1 MQQSR
6 WNVLVPVGC
15 MCMLGAALSVAL
27 IVQHAGE
34 SSAACSAKEGGCDAV
49 QSSRWAVFPPA
60 ESEVDARQGIPVAA
74 WGLGYFTFLAAWLLL
89 AGAPAGRARYWHF
102 LPTLAALGGG
112 ALSVVLVGIMWQ
124 SGHWCPLCVAVQG
137 LNLTV
142 LVSLLW
148 TWPRGLEAEDEAE
161 AASTPLAR
169 LAVSVVGLGICA
181 GFAGAFY
188 SGQLRL
194 DHERQVLANRLDQ
207 LQQDTDVIGWLYRR
221 QEPQTIEVRDDDLSL
236 GAAAGESAA
245 TLVVFSDAHCHY
257 CQIIKQRL
265 DSEVLPAFNGRLR
278 VVFKHFPLCGDC
290 NAGAAN
296 VHPQACRA
304 AHLAEAARLQGG
316 NEAALKMLDLLKKP
330 RSAGWS
336 DADITAFAEQA
347 GLDAARL
354 LQDAFSATVQD
365 RVAADAAA
373 GRTLGVRAIPAL
385 FLDGREV
392 TQDLW
397 ESAAFWQLAAKG
409 NLSKSRS
416 PASPETL
423 LAAKTPP
430 PTATPVPAAAPS
442 TALTK
447 EQRAAHAAATEMLKE
462 HDADESGQLEK
473 AEWKAMS
480 FNPQP
485 YDGNKDG
492 IVTKEELIASIVSV
506 DDGSGSIANPD
517 APRPEKPKPKLSTIE
532 IGQELEIAGPTHTGA
547 QFDLKDQR
555 GKVVIVAFGASWCG
569 FCVEETPY
577 LQRLY
582 EKYHDQGLEIV
593 GVNADNSL
601 TDLQQFVDQN
611 HLPWPQIYFD
621 AEGQRGRD
629 NPVLQQHLIRGLPQI
644 YVVDR
649 AGKVAAQMPRR
660 HDVEAAVAAA
670 LGVTATPVEQADAE
684 VKEFS
689 KRLVRPSHVS
699 EPSERTVTVGQTLDI
714 TGTTL
719 EGQEFDVKSWRGKP
733 VLVAF
738 WASWCPHCKQEMPNL
753 QAAYQRHHADGL
765 EIIGISADRSLGDV
779 QKYLA
784 DNPQPW
790 PTLYRDEDGYRGFDH
805 PLIWKCGLDGVPA
818 VYLLDRDGK
827 VVSVKAR
834 GPEMEREVAKLLGK
848 APAPSTQREGTR
860 PVATNAGDVQRPST
874 NPFDYSDDQL
884 ASNIIE
890 RFDANK
896 DGVIQADEAQA
907 MPNQGQGIDKDKDGV
922 ITRQEFAATIAA
934 AKQAPGARQVVAA
947 KVETN
952 RMSSAEI
959 AAEILK
965 RYDKDKSGR
974 LEAAEWAK
982 MPGKPQIFDK
992 DADTV
997 ITLEEI
1003 VQAMTLPGGS
1013 KAAE

>member
-6 WNVLVPVGC
+6 WNVLVPVGL
-15 MCMLGAALSVAL
+15 MCVLGAALSVAL

-34 SSAACSAKEGGCDAV
+34 SSAACLASDGGCDAV
-49 QSSRWAVFPPA
+49 QHSRWAVFPPA
-60 ESEVDARQGIPVAA
+60 ETDADARKGIPLAA
-74 WGLGYFTFLAAWLLL
+74 WGVGYFTLLAAWLLL
-89 AGAPAGRARYWHF
+89 VGSPSGRARHWHL
-102 LPTLAALGGG
+102 LPTCVALGGG
-112 ALSVVLVGIMWQ
+112 AMSVVLLRVMWQ
-124 SGHWCPLCVAVQG
+124 SGDWCPLCVAVQS

-142 LVSLLW
+142 LISLLW
-148 TWPRGLEAEDEAE
+148 AWPRSLGLEDEAE
-161 AASTPLAR
+161 ISPQPLAR
-169 LAVSVVGLGICA
+169 LAVSIVGLGICA
-181 GFAGAFY
+181 TFAGTFY
-188 SGQLRL
+188 SRQLRL
-194 DHERQVLANRLDQ
+194 DHERQILAQRLDQ
-207 LQQDTDVIGWLYRR
+207 IQQDTDVVGWLYAR
-221 QEPQTIEVRDDDLSL
+221 QEPKAIEVRDDDLSL
-236 GAAAGESAA
+236 GAAVRESAS

-265 DSEVLPAFNGRLR
+265 DSEIVPAFNGRLR

-316 NEAALKMLDLLKKP
+316 NEVALKMLELLQKP
-330 RSAGWS
+330 RSTAWS
-336 DADITAFAEQA
+336 EAEITAFAAQA
-347 GLDAARL
+347 GLDATRL
-354 LQDAFSATVQD
+354 LQDAASSEVQD
-365 RVAADAAA
+365 RVAADTAA
-373 GRTLGVRAIPAL
+373 GRALGVRAIPAL

-392 TQDLW
+392 SQDLW
-397 ESAAFWQLAAKG
+397 ESSAFWQLAAKG

-416 PASPETL
+416 TASAETM
-423 LAAKTPP
+423 LAAKAPR

-462 HDADESGQLEK
+462 HDADESGQLER

-506 DDGSGSIANPD
+506 DDGSGSVANPD
-517 APRPEKPKPKLSTIE
+517 APRPEQPKPKLSTIE
-532 IGQELEIAGPTHTGA
+532 IGQELEIAGPTIAGG
-547 QFDLKDQR
+547 QFDLQDQR
-555 GKVVIVAFGASWCG
+555 GKVVIVAFWASWCG
-569 FCVEETPY
+569 FCVEETPF

-582 EKYHDQGLEIV
+582 EKYHEQGLEIV
-593 GVNADNSL
+593 GVSADN
-601 TDLQQFVDQN
+601 TAQDLRQFIHQN
-611 HLPWPQIYFD
+611 KIPWPQIYFD
-621 AEGQRGRD
+621 EEGRRGRD
-629 NPVLQQHLIRGLPQI
+629 NPVLQHHLIRGLPQL

-649 AGKVAAQMPRR
+649 AGKVAAQLLRR
-660 HDVEAAVAAA
+660 HDVEASVAAA
-670 LGVTATPVEQADAE
+670 LGVAATPVAQADAE
-684 VKEFS
+684 VQEFA
-689 KRLVRPSHVS
+689 KRLVRPSKS
-699 EPSERTVTVGQTLDI
+699 PEPAERTVEIGQTLAI

-719 EGQEFDVKSWRGKP
+719 DGQEFDVKTWRGKP

-738 WASWCPHCKQEMPNL
+738 WASWCPHCKKEIPNL
-753 QAAYQRHHADGL
+753 QAAYERHHADGL
-765 EIIGISADRSLGDV
+765 EIIGISADRTLDDV

-805 PLIWKCGLDGVPA
+805 PMIWKCGLTGVPA
-818 VYLLDRDGK
+818 VYLLDGDGK
-827 VVSVKAR
+827 VVSVTAR
-834 GPEMEREVAKLLGK
+834 GPAMEREVAKLLGK
-848 APAPSTQREGTR
+848 EAAPGTPVEPNK
-860 PVATNAGDVQRPST
+860 PVASKMGNPKRPST

-884 ASNIIE
+884 ASNMIE

-896 DGVIQADEAQA
+896 DGAVQADEAQA
-907 MPNQGQGIDKDKDGV
+907 MPNQGRGIDKDKDGV
-922 ITRQEFAATIAA
+922 ITKAEISAAITA
-934 AKQAPGARQVVAA
+934 AKKAPGAREVVAA
-947 KVETN
+947 HAETN

-959 AAEILK
+959 AAEIVK
-965 RYDKDKSGR
+965 RYDKDSSGR

-982 MPGKPQIFDK
+982 MPGKPKIFDK

-997 ITLEEI
+997 ITVEEI
-1003 VQAMTLPGGS
+1003 VHAMTSPGGS